1 MAWGKLRTSWYRAQ
15 LRGLLNLFL
24 GSALLATVACAPP
37 PKPTTPPVKIPSKVV
52 TESGYEFYVFGLKLP
67 GSSQELKLKEGGT
80 TTWVPLAIMGVIT
93 FTGPE
98 VERFRPAEILLT
110 SGERLKGDLFVGQL
124 LEGTTD
130 EGYWNIFLNKV
141 RQIGMGAE

>member
-1 MAWGKLRTSWYRAQ
+1 MTWGKLRTSWYSAK

-24 GSALLATVACAPP
+24 GSALLAAVACATP
-37 PKPTTPPVKIPSKVV
+37 PKPEPPIKTPSKII
-52 TESGYEFYVFGLKLP
+52 TMDGYEFFVFGLKLP
-67 GSSQELKLKEGGT
+67 GSSQELKLKEGDT
-80 TTWVPLAIMGVIT
+80 TTWVPLAIMRVVT

-98 VERFRPAEILLT
+98 DERFRPAEIVLI
-110 SGERLKGDLFVGQL
+110 SGEKLKGDLFVGQL
-124 LEGTTD
+124 IEGTTD